1 MHHIIETKP
10 IDMRSL
16 LIAIILAGSSA
27 FAQEDPAEHK
37 FTLAAD
43 ISPYTMS
50 GFSIKG
56 SMIPHNMPQKEFHVE
71 VFSMNYPKLFI
82 AQEKANNV
90 DVLDVNVNYAVS
102 FYADHKWNLNRNG
115 WLTGLGIVYL
125 DETANNGFADDNYNL
140 LEVLLRVNYKY
151 YIKDGA
157 FYLNPYI
164 ALGGRMKTADDV
176 TIQVGETYTLV
187 KQVALGSLFI
197 GYEF

>member
-1 MHHIIETKP
+1 
-10 IDMRSL
+10 MRSL
-16 LIAIILAGSSA
+16 LIAIIFAVSSV
-27 FAQEDPAEHK
+27 FAQEDPAENK

-43 ISPYTMS
+43 LSPYTMR

-56 SMIPHNMPQKEFHVE
+56 SMIPQHMPQKEFHVE

-90 DVLDVNVNYAVS
+90 DVLDVKVNYAVS